1 MRIKSACIVD
11 DDEIYVFGLKIMMKS
26 VNFCDEIVVCENG
39 EVALNFLKPLTEKP
53 ENMPDVILLD
63 INMPVMDGWQ
73 FLDEFTKVKPG
84 KDGKTTI
91 YMMSSSV
98 NPADLEKAKT
108 YELISDYLVKP
119 VNKTILKE
127 IVASLN

>member
-1 MRIKSACIVD
+1 MKIKSACIVD

-26 VNFCDEIVVCENG
+26 VNFCDEIMVCENG
-39 EVALNFLKPLTEKP
+39 EVALNFLKPLTTKP

-63 INMPVMDGWQ
+63 INMPVMDGWE
-73 FLDEFTKVKPG
+73 FLDEFTKVKSG
-84 KDGKTTI
+84 NDEKTII

-119 VNKTILKE
+119 VNKNILKE

>member
-26 VNFCDEIVVCENG
+26 VNFCDEIMVCENG

-73 FLDEFTKVKPG
+73 FLDEFTKVKSG
-84 KDGKTTI
+84 NDGKTII